1 MYRMNGHWLLAIAI
15 FFFWGAANAQDSDDK
30 VKFIDDQGPLVLV
43 SSPSDTLV
51 LYLRGGIERDTFD
64 DFLNITRNRNVELI
78 ILDSPGGDLG
88 AGIFIAELV
97 AAKGI
102 NTWIEK
108 DAFCASACSLIFFA
122 GKERWLEGHVGVH
135 QYRTVGGQADDESAA
150 QERVGRIMELLNSFD
165 TPLIAVEKSAITKPS

>member
-15 FFFWGAANAQDSDDK
+15 VFFWGAANAQDSDDK
-30 VKFIDDQGPLVLV
+30 VKFIDEQGPLVLV

-108 DAFCASACSLIFFA
+108 DAFCASACSLIFLR
-122 GKERWLEGHVGVH
+122 G
-135 QYRTVGGQADDESAA
+135 QRTLVGGA
-150 QERVGRIMELLNSFD
+150 RWR
-165 TPLIAVEKSAITKPS
+165 PSISDCGGTS